1 MFLLTASK
9 PITNDC
15 KCGDTELF
23 GRVKF
28 VNSGADF
35 RIRFTEQSRPDLYIR
50 FVSRPAVKCGEWQV
64 VDDAQDF
71 TVQIVDYAE
80 DFVVKYNTNVTG
92 LN

>member
-1 MFLLTASK
+1 
-9 PITNDC
+9 
-15 KCGDTELF
+15 
-23 GRVKF
+23 
-28 VNSGADF
+28 
-35 RIRFTEQSRPDLYIR
+35 
-50 FVSRPAVKCGEWQV
+50 V